1 MDDLD
6 LKILRILQSDSRMT
20 VAEIGKQV
28 GLSSSPCWKRI
39 NKLTKDKI
47 IIKHTAI
54 LNQKKLGYNLI
65 AFVSIK
71 TANHSEGWL
80 KNFSKKISLMQE
92 VIEFYRMA
100 GDVDYMLKVIVKD
113 IEQYDTFY
121 KKIIETEGLK
131 EVSSRFSMEVIK
143 NDISI
148 PI

>member
-100 GDVDYMLKVIVKD
+100 GDVDYMLKVIVRD
-113 IEQYDTFY
+113 IEQYDSFY
-121 KKIIETEGLK
+121 KKIIEIEGLK
-131 EVSSRFSMEVIK
+131 EVSSRFSMEMIK
-143 NDISI
+143 NDISV